1 LEIALSP
8 RGLRVNIDKKREA
21 WYGDPE
27 LPKEIRRKPC
37 RRMTDLADLSIY
49 QHPERRLD
57 STRRYTAAYDVYSYV
72 LLNPPSLVLPIPI
85 FPTFHATLPSPNLSS
100 KRSPNKRPRLGC
112 VLLEIGL
119 WQTLE
124 SFDKNYPPLQFQSV
138 LLGLT
143 GELVGQMGSK
153 YAAAV
158 RECLT
163 ITSTGGKVGSDR
175 EACRTLCWKVAAAL
189 DSCSA

>member
-1 LEIALSP
+1 
-8 RGLRVNIDKKREA
+8 
-21 WYGDPE
+21 
-27 LPKEIRRKPC
+27 
-37 RRMTDLADLSIY
+37 MTDFADLTIY

-57 STRRYTAAYDVYSYV
+57 PTRRYTAAYDVYSYV
-72 LLNPPSLVLPIPI
+72 LLSLSTPVLRNSV
-85 FPTFHATLPSPNLSS
+85 FRTFHTYPSPLSP
-100 KRSPNKRPRLGC
+100 RYIPNKRHRLGC

-124 SFDKNYPPLQFQSV
+124 SFDKNYPALQFQSV

-158 RECLT
+158 RECLS
-163 ITSTGGKVGSDR
+163 ITSTDGKAGSDR
-175 EACRTLCWKVAAAL
+175 EACRVLCWKVAAAL